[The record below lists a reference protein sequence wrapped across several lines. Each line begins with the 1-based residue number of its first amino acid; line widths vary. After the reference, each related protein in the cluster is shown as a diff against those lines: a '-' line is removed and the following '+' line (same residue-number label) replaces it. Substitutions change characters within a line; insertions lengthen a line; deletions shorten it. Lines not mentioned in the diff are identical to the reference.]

1 MADSTALPLVSVIC
15 LCYNHARFIA
25 EALES
30 IIAQTY
36 PNLEI
41 IIVDD
46 CSTDNSVEIIEEY
59 LQKYPQLSFI
69 STGTNQG
76 NTKAFNMGWRA
87 SKGAYII
94 DFATDDV
101 LMHDRVEKQVQAFLK
116 LDESYGV
123 IYSDAEYIDD
133 NSNHIGFHCTRN
145 SKNEVISFAP
155 SGDIFQYL
163 LGRYFI
169 CPPTM
174 MMKRT
179 VLDEL
184 GGYDETLAYE
194 DFDFWLRSSRNYK
207 YFFLV
212 DVTTKR
218 RVHAHSLSQQWYK
231 PGSLLVAST
240 VKVCEKAAQ
249 LVRTSEEKKALT
261 KRLRYEARHAYLTG
275 HYEQTEHFLELM
287 RKHAGLGPVYQTIKL
302 LNKYKIN
309 LGFLRKVYQ
318 SLRHKR

>member
-1 MADSTALPLVSVIC
+1 MADPTALPLVSVIC

-25 EALES
+25 EALDS
-30 IIAQTY
+30 VLAQTY

-46 CSTDNSVEIIEEY
+46 CSTDHSVEIIEQY
-59 LQKYPQLSFI
+59 LRKYPQLTFI
-69 STGTNQG
+69 STGSNQG
-76 NTKAFNMGWRA
+76 NTRAFNMGWQA
-87 SKGAYII
+87 SRGQYII

-101 LMHDRVEKQVQAFLK
+101 LMPNRVEKQVQAFVH

-123 IYSDAEYIDD
+123 VYSDAEYIDD
-133 NSNHIGFHCTRN
+133 DSNHIGFHCKRN
-145 SKNEVISFAP
+145 NDGEVVSFAP
-155 SGDIFQYL
+155 SGDIFKDL

-174 MMKRT
+174 MMKRI
-179 VLDEL
+179 VLNEL
-184 GGYDETLAYE
+184 GGYDESLAYE
-194 DFDFWLRSSRNYK
+194 DFDFWVRSSRNYK
-207 YFFLV
+207 YFFLA

-240 VKVCEKAAQ
+240 VKVCEKAAR
-249 LVRTSEEKKALT
+249 LIRTPEEKQALT
-261 KRLRYEARHAYLTG
+261 KRLRYEARHSYLTG
-275 HYEQTEHFLELM
+275 HYEQTERFLELM
-287 RKHAGLGPVYQTIKL
+287 RNHAGLGPVYQTIKL
-302 LNKYKIN
+302 LNKYKID

-318 SLRHKR
+318 NLRYKQ